1 MESLILASGSPRRKE
16 LMQLLPW
23 PFEIKT
29 REVVEV
35 ICETLSPEE
44 NVKALAYQKAS
55 AVAKDY
61 PSRIVIGADTVVCL
75 DGEIMGKP
83 KDRFHARTMLEQLS
97 GREHSVY
104 TGVAILRENEKISEI
119 FYIET
124 KVKMQPLSK
133 DEIEA
138 YLLTNEPFDKAGAY
152 GIQGYGARYIE
163 KIEGDYYSVM
173 GLPVHALYEK
183 LKKQFK

>member
-1 MESLILASGSPRRKE
+1 MEPLILASGSPRRKE

-29 REVVEV
+29 KDIVEE

-44 NVKALAYQKAS
+44 NVKVLAYQKADI
-55 AVAKDY
+55 VAKAY
-61 PSRIVIGADTVVCL
+61 PDRIIIGADTVVCL
-75 DGEIMGKP
+75 GGEIMGKP
-83 KDRFHARTMLEQLS
+83 QNRAHAQFMLEQL
-97 GREHSVY
+97 GGKEHDVY
-104 TGVAILRENEKISEI
+104 TGVAIIGKEHKISET
-119 FYIET
+119 FYVET
-124 KVKMQPLSK
+124 KVRMQSLSK

-163 KIEGDYYSVM
+163 GIKGDYYSVM
-173 GLPVHALYEK
+173 GLPVHELYK
-183 LKKQFK
+183 RLKRQFK

>member
-23 PFEIKT
+23 SFEIKT
-29 REVVEV
+29 EEVEEV
-35 ICETLSPEE
+35 ILETLSPEE
-44 NVKALAYQKAS
+44 NVMSLAYQKAH
-55 AVAKDY
+55 AVAKEY
-61 PSRIVIGADTVVCL
+61 PHQIVIGADTVVCL
-75 DGEIMGKP
+75 KGQIMGKP
-83 KDRFHARTMLEQLS
+83 RDEKHAKAILEQLS
-97 GREHSVY
+97 GQEHQVY
-104 TGVAILRENEKISEI
+104 TGVAILREHDSVSET

-124 KVKMQPLSK
+124 KVKMQRLSEE
-133 DEIEA
+133 EIKA
-138 YLLTNEPFDKAGAY
+138 YLSTGEPFDKAGAY

-183 LKKQFK
+183 LKTLVK